1 MAALKE
7 ILPLFMLLGSKIKW
21 KTGRCLTFSLHESL
35 TDSAVTF
42 LLESLILNP
51 WLIPT
56 LNDYFLRRRVGQ
68 AGGDEALQI

>member
-1 MAALKE
+1 M
-7 ILPLFMLLGSKIKW
+7 
-21 KTGRCLTFSLHESL
+21 FSLHESL

-42 LLESLILNP
+42 LLESLVLNP